1 MFPLR
6 DLNPTLLRPY
16 ATIALIAANI
26 AVFFLW
32 QPHGGDIEEI
42 RFLHENALIPCEL
55 TTGEPLT
62 FAEIQA
68 QRCIDALSGP
78 IWFPEKSVETSVFVS
93 MFLHGGLLHLGGNMW
108 FLWVFGNNVEEAYG
122 RISYT
127 LMYLAAGV
135 VASLAFVFA
144 HPDST
149 VTLVGAS
156 GAVAGVLGSY
166 LVLFP
171 RATVLS
177 LAFVFFI
184 PVPAVLFLGIWF
196 VAQFATVQTGVAWE
210 AHVAGF
216 VIGAVLSLILRGP
229 LLRRHNAIHH
239 TSPPAVW

>member
-6 DLNPTLLRPY
+6 DLNPTRLRPY
-16 ATIALIAANI
+16 ATILLVAANI

-62 FAEIQA
+62 LAEVQA
-68 QRCIDALSGP
+68 QRCVDAMSGP
-78 IWFPEKSVETSVFVS
+78 IWFPDKSLEASVLVS
-93 MFLHGGLLHLGGNMW
+93 MFLHAGLLHLGGNMW
-108 FLWVFGNNVEEAYG
+108 FLWLFGNNVEEAYG

-135 VASLAFVFA
+135 VASLAFVAA
-144 HPDST
+144 HPEST

-177 LAFVFFI
+177 LAFFFLI
-184 PVPAVLFLGIWF
+184 PVPAVLFLGFWF
-196 VAQFATVQTGVAWE
+196 VAQFLTAQPGVAWE

-216 VIGAVLSLILRGP
+216 LVGAGLSLLLRGP
-229 LLRRHNAIHH
+229 LLRRHRELHH
-239 TSPPAVW
+239 GVRPRVF